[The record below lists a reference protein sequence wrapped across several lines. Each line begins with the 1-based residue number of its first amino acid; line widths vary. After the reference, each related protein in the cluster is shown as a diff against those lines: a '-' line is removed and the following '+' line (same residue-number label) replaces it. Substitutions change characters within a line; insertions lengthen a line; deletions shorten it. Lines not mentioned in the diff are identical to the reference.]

1 MPCYQ
6 PTTGVSSPPRT
17 GKSYATEAECLDACR
32 EGACCEG
39 ATCSVMPQCQC
50 QGTGKTFQGVGTTC
64 SPNPCLY
71 CCPSGSLPS
80 SITFTIS
87 GFTTSRGRFLNWNPN
102 RTYSLSSPEIFFG
115 SSGEPGVARSR
126 SCLCYSSYDY
136 SLGYDVYGGAI
147 NAATCS
153 SYRVIGSP
161 GWTLKHSI
169 AIGSAGGVAGSDG
182 CVYGDT
188 VSGGKVFIAV
198 WLQDRTEN
206 GDDAGLLSVVRA
218 TSGMESL
225 STQLTRSQ
233 FLDAVCSGTL
243 SVSGSVQTAFSVFSP
258 STLCQP
264 SSGSVSFNWTLR
276 SNPLP

>member
-1 MPCYQ
+1 MPLA
-6 PTTGVSSPPRT
+6 VKNNALVL
-17 GKSYATEAECLDACR
+17 KSGRLAETC
-32 EGACCEG
+32 GCCED
-39 ATCSVMPQCQC
+39 V
-50 QGTGKTFQGVGTTC
+50 
-64 SPNPCLY
+64 Y
-71 CCPSGSLPS
+71 CCPSGSLPT

-87 GFTTSRGRFLNWNPN
+87 GFTTSRGRFLNWDPN
-102 RTYSLSSPEIFFG
+102 RAYSLSSPEIFFG
-115 SSGEPGVARSR
+115 DRGELGVTRSR

-153 SYRVIGSP
+153 AYRVIGSP

-169 AIGSAGGVAGSDG
+169 AIGSAGGVAESAG
-182 CVYGDT
+182 CVRGDT
-188 VSGGKVFIAV
+188 VSGGHLYVAV

-218 TSGMESL
+218 TSGLESL

-258 STLCQP
+258 VTSLCTA

-276 SNPLP
+276 SNTLP